1 MMYPIRTSAW
11 IAAVT
16 LALTGAAQ
24 AMSPVLRE
32 IEDAFIRIGEQVRPC
47 VVNIDS
53 EQPGEPMD
61 EEQMQGLE
69 DFFRQFGIPMPEQMP
84 RRMPR
89 AMASGSGF
97 IIDKQGHILTNNH
110 VVEGAKNI
118 KVRLFTGKV
127 YDAEVVGLDSDT
139 DIAVIKITPDG
150 DLPVAEL
157 GDSSQIR
164 VGQFAIAVGN
174 PRELEGTVS
183 FGHVSALGRESLRLP
198 SIRFQN
204 FIQTDA
210 AINLGNSGGPLCDIE
225 GRVIGINT
233 AIVYGAD
240 SLGFAIPINMAKEIV
255 PQLMEKGKVT
265 RGFLGVDI
273 SDIEV
278 VAKQAG
284 AERVEDFVELMGLP
298 DSKGAYVGRAHPNS
312 PADRAGI
319 KSEDV
324 IRQINGA
331 QVENSRDLVNK
342 ISSLSPGSS
351 VKLNV
356 YRDKKP
362 LDVDVQLTEYAG
374 SVEKARKG
382 GDILGMHLDVLTPMI
397 IKQHGFDENTKGV
410 LVTEVLPDSPAER
423 CDIAPGDVITEV
435 AQQPVASMDEF
446 RAAIKANATPGKSIL
461 LRVLRPG
468 ERSMPKVIKVPDE
481 GIPGL

>member
-1 MMYPIRTSAW
+1 MRNPIRSSVWFAA
-11 IAAVT
+11 IA
-16 LALTGAAQ
+16 LAMAGAAQ

-32 IEDAFIRIGEQVRPC
+32 MEDAFIRIGEQVRPC

-53 EQPGEPMD
+53 EQTVEPMD
-61 EEQMQGLE
+61 DKQMQDLE
-69 DFFRQFGIPMPEQMP
+69 EFFKNFGIPVPEQMP

-97 IIDKQGHILTNNH
+97 IFDKEGHILTNNH

-118 KVRLFTGKV
+118 KVRLSTGKV
-127 YDAEVVGLDSDT
+127 YDAVVVGQDSDT

-255 PQLMEKGKVT
+255 PQLLEKGKVT
-265 RGFLGVDI
+265 RCFLGVDI
-273 SDIEV
+273 SDIAD

-284 AERVEDFVELMGLP
+284 AERVEDFTELMGLP
-298 DSKGAYVGRAHPNS
+298 DAKGAYVGKAHPNS

-324 IRQINGA
+324 IREINGA
-331 QVENSRDLVNK
+331 PVESSKDLVGK
-342 ISSLSPGSS
+342 ISALAPGAS

-356 YRDKKP
+356 FRDKKP
-362 LDVDVQLTEYAG
+362 LEVDVQLTEYAG
-374 SVEKARKG
+374 SVDKARKG
-382 GDILGMHLDVLTPMI
+382 SDILGLSLDALTPQA
-397 IKQHGFDENTKGV
+397 IKQQGLEENTKGV
-410 LVTEVLPDSPAER
+410 LVVDVLPDSPAER
-423 CDIAPGDVITEV
+423 CDIIPGDVITEV
-435 AQQPVASMDEF
+435 AQQPVASLEEF
-446 RAAIKANATPGKSIL
+446 RSALKSNATPGK
-461 LRVLRPG
+461 
-468 ERSMPKVIKVPDE
+468 
-481 GIPGL
+481 

>member
-1 MMYPIRTSAW
+1 MTYPIRKGVW
-11 IAAVT
+11 VAAFALV
-16 LALTGAAQ
+16 LTGAAQ

-53 EQPGEPMD
+53 EQPTEPVSED
-61 EEQMQGLE
+61 QMKGLE

-89 AMASGSGF
+89 SVASGSGF
-97 IIDKQGHILTNNH
+97 IIDKEGHILTNNH

-118 KVRLFTGKV
+118 KVRLSTGKV
-127 YDAEVVGLDSDT
+127 YDAEIVGLDSDT
-139 DIAVIKITPDG
+139 DIAVIKITPEG
-150 DLPVAEL
+150 DLPIAEL

-174 PRELEGTVS
+174 PRGLEGTVS
-183 FGHVSALGRESLRLP
+183 FGHVSALGRESLGLP
-198 SIRFQN
+198 SIRFQD

-233 AIVYGAD
+233 AIFYGAE

-255 PQLMEKGKVT
+255 PQLLSKGKVT

-273 SDIEV
+273 SDVED
-278 VAKQAG
+278 VAKEAG
-284 AERVEDFVELMGLP
+284 AESVEDFIGLMGLP
-298 DSKGAYVGRAHPNS
+298 DAKGAYVRGAHPNS
-312 PADRAGI
+312 PAERAGV

-324 IRQINGA
+324 IREVNGA
-331 QVENSRDLVNK
+331 PVENSKDLVAK
-342 ISSLSPGSS
+342 ISAFAPGAD
-351 VKLNV
+351 VKIGLF
-356 YRDKKP
+356 RDKKMM
-362 LDVDVQLTEYAG
+362 DVSVQLTEYAG
-374 SVEKARKG
+374 SVEKARLG
-382 GDILGMHLDVLTPMI
+382 GDILGMRLEELSQMI

-410 LVTEVLPDSPAER
+410 LVTDVLPDSPAER

-435 AQQPVASMDEF
+435 AQQAVASMAEF
-446 RAAIKANATPGKSIL
+446 RSALKANATPGKSVL

-468 ERSMPKVIKVPDE
+468 ERSMPKVIKIPDE
-481 GIPGL
+481 GVPGL